1 MGYSV
6 KQDSPEYR
14 WDLSYKI
21 RYKRWNVVN
30 PLPCWIKEKKT
41 KGKPEERIRKNNRL
55 SIITKDNIG
64 YGADDQVKS
73 ESLLVIGRIEF
84 QDLT

>member
-1 MGYSV
+1 M
-6 KQDSPEYR
+6 ER
-14 WDLSYKI
+14 
-21 RYKRWNVVN
+21 
-30 PLPCWIKEKKT
+30 
-41 KGKPEERIRKNNRL
+41 GKPLTQLSPTPNGQTADPKPLAGREGGEEERIRKNNRL